1 MKRTNRGCTSLKRRQ
16 RREDP
21 MREYDRLPAELR
33 LWLARAALPWRP
45 ASVRRAFA
53 RALARTG
60 DRARALAELD
70 RLQARRVSE
79 DAARIWGPAHPAA
92 AAEDRA

>member
-1 MKRTNRGCTSLKRRQ
+1 MRKANRGQTSLRQ
-16 RREDP
+16 RRRTEDP

-33 LWLARAALPWRP
+33 AWLATAVLPWRP
-45 ASVRRAFA
+45 VSVRRAFA

-70 RLQARRVSE
+70 RLQARRIGE